1 MDKKTLKQYRPL
13 KREQE
18 MIEKKLDKLEE
29 RKESVPAV
37 YGKVKG
43 SATEFP
49 YIETHMTVAMWE
61 PKRMDSIDR
70 QRIINEKRKDQV
82 DALLIEIEEFIAG
95 IPDSIDRQIF
105 ELIFLKGKR
114 QKDVADQ
121 VGLER
126 SSISKRIDRYLQLSH
141 NSQK

>member
-13 KREQE
+13 KQEQE
-18 MIEKKLDKLEE
+18 MIEKKLDRLEE
-29 RKESVPAV
+29 RKETVPAV

-43 SATEFP
+43 SAPEFP

-70 QRIINEKRKDQV
+70 QRIINEKRKDRV
-82 DALLIEIEEFIAG
+82 DALMIEIEEFIAG

-105 ELIFLKGKR
+105 ELIFLKGKK

-126 SSISKRIDRYLQLSH
+126 SSISKRIDRCLQLSH

>member
-18 MIEKKLDKLEE
+18 MIEKKLDRLEE
-29 RKESVPAV
+29 REEDIPVI

-43 SATEFP
+43 SAPEFP

-70 QRIINEKRKDQV
+70 QRIINEKRKDRV
-82 DALLIEIEEFIAG
+82 DALLIEIEEFIAD
-95 IPDSIDRQIF
+95 IPNSTHRQIF
-105 ELIFLKGKR
+105 EMVFLDVKTQQEVGESVGYSKGR
-114 QKDVADQ
+114 VSQIISQYVKD
-121 VGLER
+121 
-126 SSISKRIDRYLQLSH
+126 
-141 NSQK
+141 

>member
-1 MDKKTLKQYRPL
+1 
-13 KREQE
+13 
-18 MIEKKLDKLEE
+18 MIEKKLDRLEE
-29 RKESVPAV
+29 REDDVPVV

-43 SATEFP
+43 SAPEFP

-126 SSISKRIDRYLQLSH
+126 SSISKRIDRCLQLSH